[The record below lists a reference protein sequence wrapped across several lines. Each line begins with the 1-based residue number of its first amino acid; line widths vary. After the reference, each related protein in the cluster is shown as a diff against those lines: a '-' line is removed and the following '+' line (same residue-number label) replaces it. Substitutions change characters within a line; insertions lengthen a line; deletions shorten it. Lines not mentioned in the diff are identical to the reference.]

1 MDISV
6 FTIHPNHIKI
16 PKKINNI
23 SYSFL
28 DNIYDINFQPYYDLL
43 NTFEDFRIK
52 NIYHF
57 IYLRS
62 ILIHNKFNSIP
73 ILKKNMISFNDDI
86 IQYINKDKIK
96 AIIIMNGIQQ
106 YFTPIKDQPHQTQLS
121 NS

>member
-62 ILIHNKFNSIP
+62 ILIHKKFHSIP
-73 ILKKNMISFNDDI
+73 ILKTHMLSFNDDI